1 MTVITKFAK
10 LASDAGQESGRALIL
25 AFRTIAANFALLEP
39 KVTNNVLVAYTLIKG
54 DRLVTSTN
62 AAAQSLTVPPDV
74 FPIGD
79 SIVITAG
86 GAGIVTMVAGAG
98 VTINKLTGKTLALS
112 GIRAVATLR
121 QTAANVWTLS
131 GDLT

>member
-1 MTVITKFAK
+1 MTTITK
-10 LASDAGQESGRALIL
+10 LATIARNLGSDPGRAMIK
-25 AFRTIAANFALLEP
+25 AFSQIRANFAILEP
-39 KVTNNVLVAYTLIKG
+39 SVTHNTAVAYTLVKG
-54 DRLVTSTN
+54 DRIVESTN
-62 AAAQSLTVPPDV
+62 AAAQAITVPPDV
-74 FPIGD
+74 FAIGE

-86 GAGIVTMVAGAG
+86 AAGIVTLVAGAG